1 MLFRSAPRPSSSVP
15 EDNLPMETQLRF
27 TQDDLLTPDD
37 VATIL
42 RVRRLTALDYMRRGV
57 IPACKIGRFWFS
69 PRPLLDEFL
78 TSLFSDEAGG

>member
-1 MLFRSAPRPSSSVP
+1 MLSRSAPRSPSAVQ
-15 EDNLPMETQLRF
+15 EDNPPMETQLRF
-27 TQDDLLTPDD
+27 THDDLLTPDD
-37 VATIL
+37 IGAIL

-78 TSLFSDEAGG
+78 TSLFSEEAGG